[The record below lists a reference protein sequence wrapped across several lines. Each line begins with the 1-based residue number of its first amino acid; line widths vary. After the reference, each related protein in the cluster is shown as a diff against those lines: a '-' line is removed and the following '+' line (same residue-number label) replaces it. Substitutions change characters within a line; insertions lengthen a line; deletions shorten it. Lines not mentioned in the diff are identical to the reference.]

1 MNTKEFHKKFD
12 NTPNE
17 ERFQVFNPEPA
28 PTSLFV
34 IFKQLAI
41 ARDQKRYFEDRE
53 AYLLKIAEKEF
64 KKRENN
70 GY

>member
-1 MNTKEFHKKFD
+1 MNTKEFHQRFD

-17 ERFQVFNPEPA
+17 QRFQVFNPESE

-41 ARDQKRYFEDRE
+41 ARDQKKYFEDRE
-53 AYLLKIAEKEF
+53 THLLKIAEKEF
-64 KKRENN
+64 NRRENN
-70 GY
+70 G